1 MSCGLQRR
9 ADGFFE
15 RGHQVTRLE
24 AFVDAAFAFA
34 VTLLAISIDQLP
46 GNRDELILALKGVP
60 AFLLSFLVIGLF
72 WWDHNQWSRRYG
84 LDDGLSN
91 LLSLVFVGLI
101 LIYVYPLKLLFSSM
115 CFWLS
120 DGWLPSEFTLGSLED
135 LKLMFIVYGLAF
147 ASVGLVLLLL
157 HWHALRCAAQL
168 GLDPLERLLTRREIL
183 SGLFMPLS
191 AAISL
196 LLAIGLREDLPSWRY
211 GLPGMV
217 YFLLF
222 GQFLAAH
229 WRRADEHR
237 LRAELASPAP

>member
-1 MSCGLQRR
+1 MTLTLRRR

-46 GNRDELILALKGVP
+46 GNREELIHALKGVP

-84 LDDGLSN
+84 LDDGMSN

-115 CFWLS
+115 CSWLS
-120 DGWLPSEFTLGSLED
+120 DGWLPSAFTIGSLDD

-157 HWHALRCAAQL
+157 HWHALRCAEQI
-168 GLDPLERLLTRREIL
+168 GLDPLERLLTHRELL
-183 SGLFMPLS
+183 SGMFMPLA

-196 LLAIGLREDLPSWRY
+196 LLTVGLREDLPDWRY
-211 GLPGMV
+211 SLPGMI
-217 YFLLF
+217 YCLMF
-222 GQFLAAH
+222 GQFITAR
-229 WRRADEHR
+229 WRRAAERR
-237 LRAELASPAP
+237 LRAELGLAAS